1 MFNSL
6 RTRILAVI
14 FAGAI
19 LIAIDGSTVYPMLEA
34 IQDTFAVNKSTVTW
48 ILNIEVIFIM
58 LGTPLFAKLSDRYG
72 RKPIYLT
79 SAILFLLGTITVSFS
94 QSFEILLI
102 GRALQGLG
110 AVLSVLA
117 VTIIGDYFDET
128 RGTILGAFGVVISLT
143 YALGPAIAGF
153 FVDINWHYVFMIN
166 IPVALA
172 VVLLGYFL
180 LPAGKPLQKHRS
192 FDWKG
197 MSLLAIS
204 ISTLSL
210 LVYSFKGNW
219 LTEIAYDEMILFP
232 LLIISLALF
241 WWVERKTDEPIL
253 PIGLLKQRD
262 ILIGSLVA
270 LLGFLFMA
278 GTYYY
283 STFARHAFNLSYS
296 DAAYLVLPHTIAAMV
311 ATIIVGKLL
320 DKLGAKPIMVA
331 GGAIAVFGMLLMSY
345 SPTPFI
351 FALAA
356 VIFAIGNAGILGQAL
371 YYLFLDETDK
381 SKRASGQALL
391 SICLNVGALLGGVI
405 ISKFLD
411 FSASAAGVDSFRDM
425 YFFLA
430 LSYVLLTILAIC
442 LRGRLFSNKKP
453 AKG

>member
-19 LIAIDGSTVYPMLEA
+19 LIAIDGSTVYPILEE
-34 IQDTFAVNKSTVTW
+34 IQDSFAVNKSTITW

-72 RKPIYLT
+72 RKPIYLVT
-79 SAILFLLGTITVSFS
+79 ALTFLLGSIIVSFTY
-94 QSFEILLI
+94 SFEMLLI

-143 YALGPAIAGF
+143 YALGPAISGF
-153 FVDINWHYVFMIN
+153 FAGINWHYVFVIN
-166 IPVALA
+166 IPVAI
-172 VVLLGYFL
+172 VVFLLGYLL
-180 LPAGKPLQKHRS
+180 LPAGKPLEKHRI

-197 MSLLAIS
+197 MTLLAIA
-204 ISTLSL
+204 ISSLSL
-210 LVYSFKGNW
+210 LVYSFKGSW
-219 LTEIAYDEMILFP
+219 LSETTYDEIILFFMMF
-232 LLIISLALF
+232 LSLALF
-241 WWVERKTDEPIL
+241 WWVERKSAEPIL

-262 ILIGSLVA
+262 ILIGSVVA

-296 DAAYLVLPHTIAAMV
+296 DAAYMVLPHTIAAMV

-320 DKLGAKPIMVA
+320 DKVGAKPIMVA
-331 GGAIAVFGMLLMSY
+331 GGAIAVVGMLLLSY
-345 SPTPFI
+345 SPTPFM

-356 VIFAIGNAGILGQAL
+356 VIFAVGNAGILGQAL

-391 SICLNVGALLGGVI
+391 SISLNVGSLLGGVI

-411 FSASAAGVDSFRDM
+411 FSATTAGVDSFRDM
-425 YFFLA
+425 YFYLA
-430 LSYVLLTILAIC
+430 LAYLILTILAIG
-442 LRGRLFSNKKP
+442 LRGRLFSSNKP
-453 AKG
+453 VEG

>member
-19 LIAIDGSTVYPMLEA
+19 LIAIDGSTVYPILEE
-34 IQDTFAVNKSTVTW
+34 IQDTFAVNKSTITW

-72 RKPIYLT
+72 RKPIYLVT
-79 SAILFLLGTITVSFS
+79 ALTFLLGSIIISFS
-94 QSFEILLI
+94 HSFELLLV

-143 YALGPAIAGF
+143 YALGPAISGF
-153 FVDINWHYVFMIN
+153 FAGINWHYVFMIN
-166 IPVALA
+166 IPVALI
-172 VVLLGYFL
+172 VFLLGYFL
-180 LPAGKPLQKHRS
+180 LPAGKPLEKHRT

-197 MSLLAIS
+197 MTLLVIAIS
-204 ISTLSL
+204 SLSL
-210 LVYSFKGNW
+210 LVYSFKGSW
-219 LTEIAYDEMILFP
+219 LTETTYDEIILF
-232 LLIISLALF
+232 IMMFISLALF
-241 WWVERKTDEPIL
+241 WWVEIKSTEPIL
-253 PIGLLKQRD
+253 PIGLLKRRD
-262 ILIGSLVA
+262 IMIGSVVA

-296 DAAYLVLPHTIAAMV
+296 DAAYMVLPHTIAAMV

-320 DKLGAKPIMVA
+320 DKVGAKPIMVA
-331 GGAIAVFGMLLMSY
+331 GGAIAVVGMLLLSY
-345 SPTPFI
+345 STTPLM

-371 YYLFLDETDK
+371 YYLFLDETDQ

-391 SICLNVGALLGGVI
+391 SISLNVGSLLGGVI

-411 FSASAAGVDSFRDM
+411 FSATAAGVDSFREL
-425 YFFLA
+425 YFYLA
-430 LSYVLLTILAIC
+430 IAYLLLTILAIG
-442 LRGRLFSNKKP
+442 LRGRLFSSRKP
-453 AKG
+453 AGG

>member
-1 MFNSL
+1 MFNNL

-19 LIAIDGSTVYPMLEA
+19 LIAIDGSTVYPILEE
-34 IQDTFAVNKSTVTW
+34 IQDAFLVNKSTVTW

-79 SAILFLLGTITVSFS
+79 AALTFLMGTIVVSFS
-94 QSFEILLI
+94 QSFEMLLI

-143 YALGPAIAGF
+143 YALGPAISGF
-153 FVDINWHYVFMIN
+153 FAGINWHYVFMIN
-166 IPVALA
+166 IPVAL
-172 VVLLGYFL
+172 VVFLLGYFL
-180 LPAGKPLQKHRS
+180 LPSGKPLEKHRS

-197 MSLLAIS
+197 MTLLGIAIS
-204 ISTLSL
+204 SLSL
-210 LVYSFKGNW
+210 LVYGLKGN
-219 LTEIAYDEMILFP
+219 LLDSIAYDEIAFFITM
-232 LLIISLALF
+232 IISLTLF
-241 WWVERKTDEPIL
+241 WWVERKSAEPIL
-253 PIGLLKQRD
+253 PIDLLKQKD
-262 ILIGSLVA
+262 ILIGSMVA
-270 LLGFLFMA
+270 LFGFLFMA

-296 DAAYLVLPHTIAAMV
+296 DAAYMVLPHTIAAMI
-311 ATIIVGKLL
+311 ATIVVGKLL

-331 GGAIAVFGMLLMSY
+331 GGAIAVVGMLLLSY
-345 SPTPFI
+345 STTPLM
-351 FALAA
+351 FAIAA

-371 YYLFLDETDK
+371 YYLFLDETK
-381 SKRASGQALL
+381 QSKRASGQALL
-391 SICLNVGALLGGVI
+391 SVCLNVGSLLGGVI

-411 FSASAAGVDSFRDM
+411 FSASAAGVDSFREM
-425 YFFLA
+425 YFYLA
-430 LSYVLLTILAIC
+430 IAYLLLTLLAIG
-442 LRGRLFSNKKP
+442 LRGRLSSTKKP
-453 AKG
+453 VEE

>member
-19 LIAIDGSTVYPMLEA
+19 LIAIDGSTVYPILEE
-34 IQDTFAVNKSTVTW
+34 IQDTFAVNKSTITW

-72 RKPIYLT
+72 RKPIYLVT
-79 SAILFLLGTITVSFS
+79 ALTFLLGSIIVSFS
-94 QSFEILLI
+94 HSFELLLV

-143 YALGPAIAGF
+143 YALGPAISGF
-153 FVDINWHYVFMIN
+153 FAGINWHYVFMIN
-166 IPVALA
+166 IPVALI
-172 VVLLGYFL
+172 VFLLGYFL
-180 LPAGKPLQKHRS
+180 LPAGKPLEKHRT

-197 MSLLAIS
+197 MTLLVIAIS
-204 ISTLSL
+204 SLSL
-210 LVYSFKGNW
+210 LVYSFKGSW
-219 LTEIAYDEMILFP
+219 LTETTYDEIILF
-232 LLIISLALF
+232 IMMFISLALF
-241 WWVERKTDEPIL
+241 WWVEIKSTEPIL
-253 PIGLLKQRD
+253 PIGLLKRRD
-262 ILIGSLVA
+262 IMIGSVVA

-296 DAAYLVLPHTIAAMV
+296 DAAYMVLPHTIAAMV

-320 DKLGAKPIMVA
+320 DKVGAKPIMVA
-331 GGAIAVFGMLLMSY
+331 GGAIAVVGMLLLSY
-345 SPTPFI
+345 STTPLM

-371 YYLFLDETDK
+371 YYLFLDETDQ

-391 SICLNVGALLGGVI
+391 SISLNVGSLLGGVI

-411 FSASAAGVDSFRDM
+411 FSATAAGVDSFREL
-425 YFFLA
+425 YFYLA
-430 LSYVLLTILAIC
+430 IAYLLLTILAIG
-442 LRGRLFSNKKP
+442 LRGRLFSSRKP
-453 AKG
+453 AGG